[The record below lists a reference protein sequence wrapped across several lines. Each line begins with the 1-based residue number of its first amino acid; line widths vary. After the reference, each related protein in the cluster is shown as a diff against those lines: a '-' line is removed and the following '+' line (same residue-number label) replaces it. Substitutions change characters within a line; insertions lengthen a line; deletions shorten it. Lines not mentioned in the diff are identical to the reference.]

1 MNIFESLQD
10 PYWVWQFQSYFGI
23 EKVQV
28 NEVDPNKGWVP
39 IDVSDYDKK
48 KLNGNCKTVRNGIST
63 KKEENTI
70 LYKVDEE
77 LLELM

>member
-48 KLNGNCKTVRNGIST
+48 LNGNCETVRNGIST

-70 LYKVDEE
+70 LYKVDDEFRRSS
-77 LLELM
+77 